1 MICKII
7 IHVYSYLIIWSS
19 VSQKNKKLYDLLNTP
34 YGHII
39 ENIRVQDNQQVHF
52 SAIVLSMLGGTEG
65 G

>member
-1 MICKII
+1 MIYCFSK
-7 IHVYSYLIIWSS
+7 
-19 VSQKNKKLYDLLNTP
+19 KKKKLYDLLNTL

-39 ENIRVQDNQQVHF
+39 ENTRVQDSLQVHF

>member
-7 IHVYSYLIIWSS
+7 IHVYSYLIIWSI

-39 ENIRVQDNQQVHF
+39 EKTQEYKIISRF
-52 SAIVLSMLGGTEG
+52 TLVLLF
-65 G
+65 

>member
-1 MICKII
+1 M
-7 IHVYSYLIIWSS
+7 YSYLIIWSI